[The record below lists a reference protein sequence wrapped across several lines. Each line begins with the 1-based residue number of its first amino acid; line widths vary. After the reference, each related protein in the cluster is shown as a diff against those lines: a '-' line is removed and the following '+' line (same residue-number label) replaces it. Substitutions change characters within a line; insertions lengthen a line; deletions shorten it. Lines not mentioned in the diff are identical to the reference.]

1 MSGSARRRT
10 WLIVVVLAHLVVAIV
25 HGAAH
30 AQARVPLSPE
40 ANLFVF
46 IVILA
51 GPLIGLALTWVAGR
65 TGAWT
70 VAVTFGGG
78 SGVRARESLR
88 LRESRSHHAH
98 RPGVAD
104 ALHGNSRAA
113 RGDRSARVRP
123 GDPFGSRKETA
134 MNVFIAG
141 GSGTIGIPLVRA
153 LVAAGHQVTALTRS
167 PGKQAELRALGA
179 RPAVADALD
188 RDALITEAAHPTHVI
203 HQLTALPKDGPR
215 RASDLNA
222 TNRLRI
228 DGTRNLLDAAVN
240 AGTRRFIVGSFAI
253 LSARSPVAA
262 TSTSEADE
270 PDEAAAAVRSME
282 NQVLDATRR
291 RAIEG
296 VVLRYG
302 LFYGPET
309 PSTVRMVEMIRKR
322 RLPVVRGDGGQLP
335 CIHVDDAVSATVA
348 ALDRAPAGGTYDI
361 VDDHAVSMTEIVQTI
376 ADTRARRHR
385 SASPRGC
392 RDW

>member
-1 MSGSARRRT
+1 M
-10 WLIVVVLAHLVVAIV
+10 
-25 HGAAH
+25 
-30 AQARVPLSPE
+30 
-40 ANLFVF
+40 NL
-46 IVILA
+46 
-51 GPLIGLALTWVAGR
+51 
-65 TGAWT
+65 
-70 VAVTFGGG
+70 
-78 SGVRARESLR
+78 
-88 LRESRSHHAH
+88 
-98 RPGVAD
+98 
-104 ALHGNSRAA
+104 
-113 RGDRSARVRP
+113 
-123 GDPFGSRKETA
+123 
-134 MNVFIAG
+134 FIAG
-141 GSGTIGIPLVRA
+141 GSGAIGIPLVRA
-153 LVAAGHQVTALTRS
+153 LVAVGHQVTALTRS
-167 PGKQAELRALGA
+167 PSKQAELRALGA
-179 RPAVADALD
+179 RPAVAVALD
-188 RDALITEAAHPTHVI
+188 RDALITVVEAAHPTHVI

-215 RASDLNA
+215 RPSDLNA

-253 LSARSPVAA
+253 LSARGPVAA
-262 TSTSEADE
+262 TSTREVDE

-302 LFYGPET
+302 VFYGPET

-376 ADTRARRHR
+376 AEYTGSATPFSVPAWLPRLVAPYIAGMSSIRMPLSNEMAKAELGWLLKYSTMRDGLAEMFRRAV
-385 SASPRGC
+385 
-392 RDW
+392 